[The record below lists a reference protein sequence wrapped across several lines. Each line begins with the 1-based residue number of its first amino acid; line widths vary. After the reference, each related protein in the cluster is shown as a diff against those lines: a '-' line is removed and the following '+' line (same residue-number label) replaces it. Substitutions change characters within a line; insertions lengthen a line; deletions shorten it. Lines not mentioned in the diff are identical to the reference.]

1 MQKPLYIHACKENR
15 IVTQLKLKLSWLYH
29 VTALI
34 LRDNSKETEEW
45 LQSTRSTERTFHNIE
60 FPVAREEAGG

>member
-1 MQKPLYIHACKENR
+1 
-15 IVTQLKLKLSWLYH
+15 LKLSWLYH